1 MASVMD
7 FGSSSLGWRPNL
19 GHCDMFLSKTLL
31 SHTTSTYLGVKTSG
45 TALMQWKHGTMSRDT
60 EKTQGTNRINT
71 FVDYS
76 LFPAVN
82 VNSSVRV

>member
-1 MASVMD
+1 MLAVHVSFCSKLVDLLVCVMD

-45 TALMQWKHGTMSRDT
+45 TALM
-60 EKTQGTNRINT
+60 
-71 FVDYS
+71 
-76 LFPAVN
+76 
-82 VNSSVRV
+82 